1 VEASAALSVRFSQRR
16 SACAKMG
23 VDYYVCSA
31 CDEVVCEYS
40 FTSCKSCEDERICL
54 WCAKSANT
62 GKNMTAAEFAKVE
75 SFSKRF
81 ARAKAA
87 YAHEK
92 ACIAA
97 ELHGEPKPQA
107 PPLPEEESEQEQEG
121 EGADKGD
128 DDKKEWYCSDCA
140 GCREV
145 EAGPKI
151 QTDDV
156 VAYLL
161 EKAGIDL
168 ETAKAA
174 ARRAQIMEEIVKED
188 SRRVVRKR
196 VLRKQAPTAAAAA
209 EEKPDQPG
217 RKRKARSEP

>member
-1 VEASAALSVRFSQRR
+1 
-16 SACAKMG
+16 MG

-31 CDEVVCEYS
+31 CAEVVCEYN
-40 FTSCKSCEDERICL
+40 FTSCKSCGDERICQR
-54 WCAKSANT
+54 CAERANT
-62 GKNMTAAEFAKVE
+62 GKNMTAAEFAEVE
-75 SFSKRF
+75 PFSKRL

-107 PPLPEEESEQEQEG
+107 PPLPESESEQEEEEG
-121 EGADKGD
+121 EGADR

-145 EAGPKI
+145 KAGPNI

-161 EKAGIDL
+161 EKVGIDL

-174 ARRAQIMEEIVKED
+174 ARRAKIMEEIAKED
-188 SRRVVRKR
+188 SRGVVRKR
-196 VLRKQAPTAAAAA
+196 VLRKQAPTAAAA
-209 EEKPDQPG
+209 EEKPDKPG
-217 RKRKARSEP
+217 RKRKACSEP

>member
-1 VEASAALSVRFSQRR
+1 
-16 SACAKMG
+16 MG
-23 VDYYVCSA
+23 VDHYVCSA
-31 CDEVVCEYS
+31 CAEVVCEYN
-40 FTSCKSCEDERICL
+40 FTSCKSCDDESICE
-54 WCAKSANT
+54 WCAESANT
-62 GKNMTAAEFAKVE
+62 GKKMTEAEFAKVE
-75 SFSKRF
+75 TFSKRW

-107 PPLPEEESEQEQEG
+107 PPLPAQESEQEDEEG
-121 EGADKGD
+121 EGADR
-128 DDKKEWYCSDCA
+128 DDKKEWYCSGCA

-145 EAGPKI
+145 KAGPNI

-161 EKAGIDL
+161 EKVGIDL

-174 ARRAQIMEEIVKED
+174 ARLAKIREEIVKED
-188 SRRVVRKR
+188 GRRVMRKR
-196 VLRKQAPTAAAAA
+196 VLRKQATTAAAA

-217 RKRKARSEP
+217 RKRKTRSEP